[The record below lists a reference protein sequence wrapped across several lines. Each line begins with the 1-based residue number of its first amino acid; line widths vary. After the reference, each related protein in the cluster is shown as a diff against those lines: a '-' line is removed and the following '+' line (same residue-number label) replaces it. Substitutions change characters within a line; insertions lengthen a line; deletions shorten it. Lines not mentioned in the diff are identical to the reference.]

1 MTMAS
6 TPTIAPLIQPYRV
19 RIVFPD
25 GTGFTDWYQ
34 ATSQEEA
41 AEAAEHEWRL
51 DDVREVVVEPQEH
64 QVRDNAGVF
73 TMSETDILDD
83 DQARGGLV

>member
-1 MTMAS
+1 MAS
-6 TPTIAPLIQPYRV
+6 TPTIAPLIRPYRV
-19 RIVFPD
+19 RVVFPE
-25 GTGFTDWYQ
+25 GTSFTDWYQ

-51 DDVREVVVEPQEH
+51 DDVRELMVYPQEEA
-64 QVRDNAGVF
+64 RG
-73 TMSETDILDD
+73 MSVTDILAD